1 MSGASFTIP
10 KSNKSKRKLQS
21 LLRDE
26 EESSSRSEAQSS
38 SQPIKEAVSVIKIT
52 KTDQTRSK
60 TANTNGQNGSTAS
73 DQAQIEQQSQVSR
86 YDDQKHG
93 LQIMKSSERIQKIDD
108 EHDTKKNQI
117 KGTMILRQK
126 PVIVDDE
133 EVDHVQDQQAKEQE
147 LIDIDDFGL
156 RMLRQMGYNGDLNE
170 DEEDLDLSKQKPK

>member
-21 LLRDE
+21 LLRDD

-38 SQPIKEAVSVIKIT
+38 FQPIKEAVSEIKIT

-60 TANTNGQNGSTAS
+60 TANTNAQNSSTAS
-73 DQAQIEQQSQVSR
+73 NQAQVDQQSQVSR

-93 LQIMKSSERIQKIDD
+93 LQIMKSSERNQRIDGT
-108 EHDTKKNQI
+108 HDTEKNQL
-117 KGTMILRQK
+117 KGTLILRQK

-133 EVDHVQDQQAKEQE
+133 EVDHVQNQQVKEQE

-156 RMLRQMGYNGDLNE
+156 RMLRWMGYNGDLNE
-170 DEEDLDLSKQKPK
+170 DEKDIDLRKQKPQ